1 MESLV
6 FKTQSER
13 SIGKQRR
20 SWSCRDYFNS
30 GRADFPCCHIQI
42 TAYKSCRDDFRED
55 HKREQRYLKG
65 EVTVYLS
72 LVFILLIS
80 FAGAMLESASLQNVK
95 NYRRADMTRAVE
107 SLFAEYQKELWE
119 DYGIFALEGSYE
131 TGSYSEDLLKERL
144 AYYGAGGME
153 QDITRIQ
160 LLTDQGASA
169 FYEQVTAYMENKYG
183 LDKVKKLVGQTDTW
197 KAGEEAGQNYERDG
211 AKTEQELQELLSEKE
226 ELPEEENPLS
236 HVAKLKSMPLVDLI
250 MPKGRT
256 MSEKSITLSEMVSHR
271 KRNQGYG
278 DFSDVAAQG
287 STVSKLLFGEYVLEH
302 FQMAS
307 DHGQSGNGNSNN
319 EDLANGKLSDGSS
332 EVAGAGA
339 LDYELEYILEG
350 YASDRENLEAVASKL
365 LMVRFVP
372 DYAYIQTD
380 AEKKAEAEA
389 VALTL
394 CTVIGLPELAEGAA
408 QGILLAWAYG
418 EAIMDLR
425 TLIRGG
431 KVPLVKSAEDWKLS
445 LSGLMQLGSAKEAG
459 TNVAAGGSIAELPD
473 GNSGIASG
481 NAGISGG
488 NVSAAGDGIDTD
500 GGLSY
505 REYLR
510 MLLFLKSQEE
520 VGMRTLD
527 MIEQNLKIRYGQT
540 FFQADACVS
549 RVEFHS
555 TCNLRRGITYDFPT
569 YFGYN

>member
-13 SIGKQRR
+13 NIGKQRR
-20 SWSCRDYFNS
+20 SRSCGNYLNF
-30 GRADFPCCHIQI
+30 GCTDFTCRYIQI
-42 TAYKSCRDDFRED
+42 SAHESGRDDFRED
-55 HKREQRYLKG
+55 YKREQRYLKG

-107 SLFAEYQKELWE
+107 SIFAEYQKELWE
-119 DYGIFALEGSYE
+119 VYGIFSLEGSYE
-131 TGSYSEDLLKERL
+131 TGSYSEELLKERL
-144 AYYGAGGME
+144 AYYGAGGMNQE
-153 QDITRIQ
+153 ITRIQ

-197 KAGEEAGQNYERDG
+197 KAGEEALQNYERDG
-211 AKTEQELQELLSEKE
+211 AKTEQELQELLSQKE
-226 ELPEEENPLS
+226 EFPEEENPLS

-250 MPKGRT
+250 MPKGRV
-256 MSEKSITLSEMVSHR
+256 MSKKSITLSEMVSHR

-278 DFSDVAAQG
+278 DFSDVAESG
-287 STVSKLLFGEYVLEH
+287 STISKLLFGEYVLEH
-302 FQMAS
+302 FKMAS
-307 DHGQSGNGNSNN
+307 DSLQSGNGNYNSGDSVGGDFVRGDSAN
-319 EDLANGKLSDGSS
+319 EDFGNGNRGDM
-332 EVAGAGA
+332 AGAGS

-350 YASDRENLEAVASKL
+350 HASDRENLETVASKL

-380 AEKKAEAEA
+380 PEKKAEAEA
-389 VALTL
+389 AALTL
-394 CTVIGLPELAEGAA
+394 CTVIGLPELAECAA

-418 EAIMDLR
+418 EAIMDIR
-425 TLIRGG
+425 TLISGG
-431 KVPLVKSAEDWKLS
+431 KVPLVKNAEDWKLS
-445 LSGLMQLGSAKEAG
+445 LSGLMQLGSAGE
-459 TNVAAGGSIAELPD
+459 NVAAD
-473 GNSGIASG
+473 SGKDMESG
-481 NAGISGG
+481 LA
-488 NVSAAGDGIDTD
+488 
-500 GGLSY
+500 Y

-510 MLLFLKSQEE
+510 MLLFLKSQDE

-527 MIEQNLKIRYGQT
+527 MVEQNLKIRYGQT
-540 FFQADACVS
+540 FFRADACIS

-555 TCNLRRGITYDFPT
+555 ICNLRRGIMYDFPT

>member
-13 SIGKQRR
+13 NIGKQRR
-20 SWSCRDYFNS
+20 SRRCGNYLNFGCTDFTCRY
-30 GRADFPCCHIQI
+30 IQI
-42 TAYKSCRDDFRED
+42 SAHKSGRDDFRED
-55 HKREQRYLKG
+55 YKREQRYLKG

-107 SLFAEYQKELWE
+107 SIFAEYQKELWE
-119 DYGIFALEGSYE
+119 VYGIFALEGSYE
-131 TGSYSEDLLKERL
+131 TGSYSEELLKERL
-144 AYYGAGGME
+144 AYYGASGMNQE
-153 QDITRIQ
+153 ITRIQ

-197 KAGEEAGQNYERDG
+197 KAREEALQNYERDG
-211 AKTEQELQELLSEKE
+211 AKTEQELQELLSQKE
-226 ELPEEENPLS
+226 EFPEEENPLS

-250 MPKGRT
+250 MPKGRV
-256 MSEKSITLSEMVSHR
+256 MSKKSITLSEMVSHR

-278 DFSDVAAQG
+278 DFSDVAGSG
-287 STVSKLLFGEYVLEH
+287 STISKLLFGEYVLEH
-302 FQMAS
+302 FKMAS
-307 DHGQSGNGNSNN
+307 DSLQSGNGNYNSGDSVGGDFVRGDSAN
-319 EDLANGKLSDGSS
+319 EDFCNGNLGDM
-332 EVAGAGA
+332 AGAGS

-350 YASDRENLEAVASKL
+350 HASDRENLETVASKL

-380 AEKKAEAEA
+380 PEKKAEAEA
-389 VALTL
+389 AALTL

-418 EAIMDLR
+418 EAIMDIR
-425 TLIRGG
+425 TLISGG
-431 KVPLVKSAEDWKLS
+431 KVPLVKNAEDWKLS
-445 LSGLMQLGSAKEAG
+445 LSGLMHVIQPAAAG
-459 TNVAAGGSIAELPD
+459 AVAAAVEIECGRTG
-473 GNSGIASG
+473 ASSLWLCRTG
-481 NAGISGG
+481 
-488 NVSAAGDGIDTD
+488 
-500 GGLSY
+500 Y

-510 MLLFLKSQEE
+510 MLLFLKSQDE

-527 MIEQNLKIRYGQT
+527 MVEQNLKIRYGQT
-540 FFQADACVS
+540 FFRADACIS

-555 TCNLRRGITYDFPT
+555 TCNLRRGIMYDFPT

>member
-13 SIGKQRR
+13 NIGKQRR
-20 SWSCRDYFNS
+20 SRSCGNYLNF
-30 GRADFPCCHIQI
+30 GCTDFTCRYIQI
-42 TAYKSCRDDFRED
+42 SAHESGRDDFRED
-55 HKREQRYLKG
+55 YKREQRYLKG

-107 SLFAEYQKELWE
+107 SIFAEYQKELWE
-119 DYGIFALEGSYE
+119 VYGIFALEGSYE
-131 TGSYSEDLLKERL
+131 TGSYSEELLKERL
-144 AYYGAGGME
+144 AYYGASGMDQE
-153 QDITRIQ
+153 ITRIQ

-197 KAGEEAGQNYERDG
+197 KAGEEALQNYERDG
-211 AKTEQELQELLSEKE
+211 AKTEQELQELLSQKE

-250 MPKGRT
+250 MPKGRV
-256 MSEKSITLSEMVSHR
+256 MSKKSITLSEMVSHR

-278 DFSDVAAQG
+278 DFSDVAGSG
-287 STVSKLLFGEYVLEH
+287 STISKLLFGEYVLEH
-302 FQMAS
+302 FKMAS
-307 DHGQSGNGNSNN
+307 DSLQSGNEDSVSGDSVSGNSVGGDSVSGNSVGG
-319 EDLANGKLSDGSS
+319 DFSNGNLGDM
-332 EVAGAGA
+332 AGARS

-350 YASDRENLEAVASKL
+350 RASDRENMETVASKL

-380 AEKKAEAEA
+380 SEKKAEAEA
-389 VALTL
+389 AALAL

-418 EAIMDLR
+418 EAIMDIR
-425 TLIRGG
+425 TLISGG
-431 KVPLVKSAEDWKLS
+431 KVPLVKNAEDWKLS
-445 LSGLMQLGSAKEAG
+445 LSGLMQLGSAGE
-459 TNVAAGGSIAELPD
+459 NVAADSGKDMKD
-473 GNSGIASG
+473 GL
-481 NAGISGG
+481 
-488 NVSAAGDGIDTD
+488 T
-500 GGLSY
+500 Y

-510 MLLFLKSQEE
+510 MLLFLKSQDE

-527 MIEQNLKIRYGQT
+527 MVEQNLKIRYGQT
-540 FFQADACVS
+540 FFRADACIS

-555 TCNLRRGITYDFPT
+555 TCNLRRGIMYDFPT

>member
-13 SIGKQRR
+13 NIGKQRR
-20 SWSCRDYFNS
+20 SRSCGNYLNF
-30 GRADFPCCHIQI
+30 GCTDFTCRYIQI
-42 TAYKSCRDDFRED
+42 SAHKSGRDDFRED
-55 HKREQRYLKG
+55 YKREQRYLKG

-107 SLFAEYQKELWE
+107 SIFAEYQKELWE
-119 DYGIFALEGSYE
+119 VYGIFSLEGSYE
-131 TGSYSEDLLKERL
+131 TGSYSEELLKERL
-144 AYYGAGGME
+144 AYYGASGMNQE
-153 QDITRIQ
+153 ITRIQ

-197 KAGEEAGQNYERDG
+197 KAGEEALQNYERDG
-211 AKTEQELQELLSEKE
+211 AKTEQELQELLSQKE
-226 ELPEEENPLS
+226 EFPEEENPLS

-250 MPKGRT
+250 MPKGRV
-256 MSEKSITLSEMVSHR
+256 MSKKSITLSEMVSHR

-278 DFSDVAAQG
+278 DFSDVAESG
-287 STVSKLLFGEYVLEH
+287 STISKLLFGEYVLEH
-302 FQMAS
+302 FKMAS
-307 DHGQSGNGNSNN
+307 DSLQSGNGNYNSGDSVGGDFVRGDSAN
-319 EDLANGKLSDGSS
+319 EDFSNGNRGDM
-332 EVAGAGA
+332 AGAGS

-350 YASDRENLEAVASKL
+350 HASDRENMETVASKL

-380 AEKKAEAEA
+380 SEKKAEAEA
-389 VALTL
+389 AALTL

-418 EAIMDLR
+418 EAIMDIR
-425 TLIRGG
+425 TLISGG
-431 KVPLVKSAEDWKLS
+431 KVPLVKNAEDWKLS
-445 LSGLMQLGSAKEAG
+445 LSGLMQLGSAGE
-459 TNVAAGGSIAELPD
+459 NVAAD
-473 GNSGIASG
+473 SGKDMESG
-481 NAGISGG
+481 LA
-488 NVSAAGDGIDTD
+488 
-500 GGLSY
+500 Y

-510 MLLFLKSQEE
+510 MLLFLKSQDE

-527 MIEQNLKIRYGQT
+527 MVEQNLKIRYGQT
-540 FFQADACVS
+540 FFRADACIS

-555 TCNLRRGITYDFPT
+555 TCNLRRGIMYDFPT

>member
-13 SIGKQRR
+13 NIGKQRR
-20 SWSCRDYFNS
+20 SRSCGNYLNF
-30 GRADFPCCHIQI
+30 GCTDFTCRYIQI
-42 TAYKSCRDDFRED
+42 SAHESGRDDFRED
-55 HKREQRYLKG
+55 YKREQRYLKG

-107 SLFAEYQKELWE
+107 SIFAEYQKELWE
-119 DYGIFALEGSYE
+119 VYGIFALEGSYE
-131 TGSYSEDLLKERL
+131 TGSYSEELLKERL
-144 AYYGAGGME
+144 VYYGASGMDQE
-153 QDITRIQ
+153 ITRIQ

-197 KAGEEAGQNYERDG
+197 KAGEEALQNYERDG
-211 AKTEQELQELLSEKE
+211 AKTEQELQELLSQKE
-226 ELPEEENPLS
+226 EFPEEENPLS

-250 MPKGRT
+250 MPKGRV
-256 MSEKSITLSEMVSHR
+256 MSKKSITLSEMVSHR

-278 DFSDVAAQG
+278 DFSDVAGSG
-287 STVSKLLFGEYVLEH
+287 STISKLLFGEYVLEH
-302 FQMAS
+302 FKMAS
-307 DHGQSGNGNSNN
+307 DSLQSGSGNYNNGDSVGGDFVSGNSAN
-319 EDLANGKLSDGSS
+319 EDFSDGNRGDM
-332 EVAGAGA
+332 AGAGS

-350 YASDRENLEAVASKL
+350 HASDRENLETVASKL

-380 AEKKAEAEA
+380 PEKKAEAEA
-389 VALTL
+389 AALTL

-418 EAIMDLR
+418 EAIMDIR
-425 TLIRGG
+425 TLISGG
-431 KVPLVKSAEDWKLS
+431 KVPLVKNAEDWKLS
-445 LSGLMQLGSAKEAG
+445 LPGLMQLGSAGE
-459 TNVAAGGSIAELPD
+459 NVAAD
-473 GNSGIASG
+473 SGKDMESG
-481 NAGISGG
+481 LA
-488 NVSAAGDGIDTD
+488 
-500 GGLSY
+500 Y

-510 MLLFLKSQEE
+510 MLLFLKSQDE

-527 MIEQNLKIRYGQT
+527 MVEQNLKIRYGQT
-540 FFQADACVS
+540 FFRADACIS

-555 TCNLRRGITYDFPT
+555 TCNLRRGIMYDFPT

>member
-13 SIGKQRR
+13 NIGKQRR
-20 SWSCRDYFNS
+20 SRSCGNYLNF
-30 GRADFPCCHIQI
+30 GCTDFTCRYIQI
-42 TAYKSCRDDFRED
+42 SAHKSGRDDFRED
-55 HKREQRYLKG
+55 YKREQRYLKG

-107 SLFAEYQKELWE
+107 SIFAEYQKELWE
-119 DYGIFALEGSYE
+119 VYGIFALEGSYE
-131 TGSYSEDLLKERL
+131 TGSYSEELLKERL
-144 AYYGAGGME
+144 AYYGAGGMDQE
-153 QDITRIQ
+153 ITRIQ

-197 KAGEEAGQNYERDG
+197 KAGEEALQNYERDG
-211 AKTEQELQELLSEKE
+211 AKTEQELQELLSQKE

-250 MPKGRT
+250 MPKGRV
-256 MSEKSITLSEMVSHR
+256 MSKKSITLSEMVSHR

-278 DFSDVAAQG
+278 DFSDVAGQG
-287 STVSKLLFGEYVLEH
+287 STISKLLFGEYVLEH

-307 DHGQSGNGNSNN
+307 DSVQSGSGDSVSGNSVGGDFSNGNLG
-319 EDLANGKLSDGSS
+319 DM
-332 EVAGAGA
+332 AGARS

-350 YASDRENLEAVASKL
+350 RASDRENMETVASKL

-380 AEKKAEAEA
+380 SEKKAEAEA
-389 VALTL
+389 AALAL

-418 EAIMDLR
+418 EAIMDIR
-425 TLIRGG
+425 TLISGG
-431 KVPLVKSAEDWKLS
+431 KVPLVKNAEDWKLS
-445 LSGLMQLGSAKEAG
+445 LSGLMQLGSAGE
-459 TNVAAGGSIAELPD
+459 NVKLED
-473 GNSGIASG
+473 GK
-481 NAGISGG
+481 
-488 NVSAAGDGIDTD
+488 
-500 GGLSY
+500 
-505 REYLR
+505 R
-510 MLLFLKSQEE
+510 
-520 VGMRTLD
+520 
-527 MIEQNLKIRYGQT
+527 
-540 FFQADACVS
+540 
-549 RVEFHS
+549 
-555 TCNLRRGITYDFPT
+555 
-569 YFGYN
+569 

>member
-13 SIGKQRR
+13 NIGKQRR
-20 SWSCRDYFNS
+20 SRSCGNYLNF
-30 GRADFPCCHIQI
+30 GCTDFTCRYIQI
-42 TAYKSCRDDFRED
+42 SAHKSGRDDFRED
-55 HKREQRYLKG
+55 YKREQRYLKG

-107 SLFAEYQKELWE
+107 SIFAEYQKELWE
-119 DYGIFALEGSYE
+119 VYGIFSLEGSYE
-131 TGSYSEDLLKERL
+131 TGSYSEELLKERL
-144 AYYGAGGME
+144 AYYGASGMNQE
-153 QDITRIQ
+153 ITRIQ

-197 KAGEEAGQNYERDG
+197 KAGEEALQNYERDG
-211 AKTEQELQELLSEKE
+211 AKTEQELQELLSQKE
-226 ELPEEENPLS
+226 EFPEEENPLS

-250 MPKGRT
+250 MPKGRV
-256 MSEKSITLSEMVSHR
+256 MSKKSITLSEMVSHR

-278 DFSDVAAQG
+278 DFSDVAESG
-287 STVSKLLFGEYVLEH
+287 STISKLLFGEYVLEH
-302 FQMAS
+302 FKMAS
-307 DHGQSGNGNSNN
+307 DSLQSGNGNYNSGEFVSGNSAN
-319 EDLANGKLSDGSS
+319 EDFSDGNRGDM
-332 EVAGAGA
+332 AGEGS

-350 YASDRENLEAVASKL
+350 HASNRENLETVASKL

-380 AEKKAEAEA
+380 PEKKAEAEA
-389 VALTL
+389 AALTL

-418 EAIMDLR
+418 EAIMDIR
-425 TLIRGG
+425 TLISGG
-431 KVPLVKSAEDWKLS
+431 KVPLVKNAEDWKLS
-445 LSGLMQLGSAKEAG
+445 LSGLMQLGSAGE
-459 TNVAAGGSIAELPD
+459 NVAAD
-473 GNSGIASG
+473 SGKDMESG
-481 NAGISGG
+481 LA
-488 NVSAAGDGIDTD
+488 
-500 GGLSY
+500 Y

-510 MLLFLKSQEE
+510 MLLFLKSQDE

-527 MIEQNLKIRYGQT
+527 MVEQNLKIRYGQT
-540 FFQADACVS
+540 FFRADACIS

-555 TCNLRRGITYDFPT
+555 TCNLRRGIMYDFPT